1 MKILIVAPSRKMG
14 GIERALSVIANEWAV
29 KGLEV
34 VYVSCL
40 KSDPFYELQE
50 TINIIEPSFKRSGG
64 LFNKLTFYPRLLL
77 FIRKNVIK
85 QKPDRVLVFG
95 DWFSPLTLLALL
107 GKKYLVYISDR
118 TIPDYKFKFP
128 IPQLKKWL
136 YPKAAG
142 FIAQTQR
149 AKQYKIKQFGNKLNI
164 KVIPN
169 ALATLQQEHIKN
181 VPKNSKKILYVGRFE
196 WEKDPEILIR
206 AFKEVVKTHHDWTLE
221 MAGDG
226 PLFEKMKLL
235 AQELNINN
243 SLVFN
248 GKVQDVAKLYSN
260 ASIFVLPSV
269 IEGFPNALIEAMSFC
284 LPCICFSDI
293 PYEDIVEDQIN
304 GIVVKERTPLLLAGT
319 IQTLINQPNL
329 RAKIGNQ
336 AMNSINSK
344 CNPKHIAEKIG
355 EFMNFKIG

>member
-14 GIERALSVIANEWAV
+14 GIERALSVLANEWV
-29 KGLEV
+29 VQGFDV

-40 KSDPFYELQE
+40 KSEPFYKLNEA
-50 TINIIEPSFKRSGG
+50 IKIIEPNFKRSGG
-64 LFNKLTFYPRLLL
+64 FINKLSFYPRLLL

-95 DWFSPLTLLALL
+95 DWFSPITLLALY
-107 GKKYLVYISDR
+107 GTKFSVYISDR
-118 TIPDYKFKFP
+118 TIPDYPFKFP

-136 YPKAAG
+136 YPKATG

-149 AKQYKIKQFGNKLNI
+149 AKEYKIKQFGDKFNI

-169 ALATLQQEHIKN
+169 ALPTLHQESVKN
-181 VPKNSKKILYVGRFE
+181 VSQDSKKILYVGRFE
-196 WEKDPEILIR
+196 WEKDPKILIR
-206 AFKEVVKTHHDWTLE
+206 AFKEVVAIHPDWILE

-235 AQELNINN
+235 AQELNVNN
-243 SLVFN
+243 SVVFH

-269 IEGFPNALIEAMSFC
+269 IEGFPNALIEAMSFG

-304 GIVVKERTPLLLAGT
+304 GIVVKERTPLLLADT
-319 IQTLINQPNL
+319 IQILINQPNI
-329 RAKIGNQ
+329 RAEIGKQ

-344 CNPKHIAEKIG
+344 CNPQHIAEKIG
-355 EFMNFKIG
+355 EFMNFNIG

>member
-29 KGLEV
+29 QGFEV

-40 KSDPFYELQE
+40 KSEPFYKLHES
-50 TINIIEPSFKRSGG
+50 IKIIEPNFKRVGG
-64 LFNKLTFYPRLLL
+64 IVNKLLFYPRLLL
-77 FIRKNVIK
+77 FIRKTVKKKN
-85 QKPDRVLVFG
+85 PDRVLVFG
-95 DWFSPLTLLALL
+95 DWFSPITLLAIY
-107 GKKYLVYISDR
+107 GTKFPVYISDR
-118 TIPDYKFKFP
+118 TIPDYPFKFP

-149 AKQYKIKQFGNKLNI
+149 AKEYKIKQFGDKFNI
-164 KVIPN
+164 MVISN
-169 ALATLQQEHIKN
+169 ALPTLHQGSVKDVSEN
-181 VPKNSKKILYVGRFE
+181 LKKILYVGRFE

-206 AFKEVVKTHHDWTLE
+206 AFKEVVEIHPDWILE

-226 PLFEKMKLL
+226 PLFEKMKFL
-235 AQELNINN
+235 AKELNVNN
-243 SLVFN
+243 SIVFH
-248 GKVQDVAKLYSN
+248 GKVKDVAKLYSN

-269 IEGFPNALIEAMSFC
+269 IEGFPNALIEAMSFG

-319 IQTLINQPNL
+319 IQTLINQLNI
-329 RAKIGNQ
+329 REEIGNQ

-344 CNPKHIAEKIG
+344 CNPQQIAAEILK
-355 EFMNFKIG
+355 FLNL